1 MAPVLQL
8 IGCYF
13 SWLCNNQLFA
23 TVNNTIYKYLKVIFQ
38 KKGQFLVAKNVHDKV
53 CMKFQFHII
62 FSFKFSSKAFKSFT
76 CCTLNNKLTVFW
88 QREWK
93 LTPWATFT
101 KGHISDFKKPQNSF
115 SNKFF
120 YYKKNFTKAFFYLPN
135 NITSVFWL

>member
-62 FSFKFSSKAFKSFT
+62 FSFKLSLKAFKSFT
-76 CCTLNNKLTVFW
+76 CYTLNNKLSVLYKVNELW
-88 QREWK
+88 RLELRLEK
-93 LTPWATFT
+93 CTFQIFLKNT
-101 KGHISDFKKPQNSF
+101 FLFQMLQLKEFYCSLFILHCLFISW
-115 SNKFF
+115 
-120 YYKKNFTKAFFYLPN
+120 
-135 NITSVFWL
+135 II